1 MDMSFA
7 NQALSLEY
15 IAKNQQKLE
24 NQVYDVPES
33 IDEEVA
39 KLKLAAFGVEIDTL
53 TEEQEKYLNSWEM
66 GT

>member
-15 IAKNQQKLE
+15 ITQNHQSLE
-24 NQVYDVPES
+24 NNVYDVPAS
-33 IDEEVA
+33 IDDEVA
-39 KLKLAAFGVEIDTL
+39 RLKLAALGVDIDTL